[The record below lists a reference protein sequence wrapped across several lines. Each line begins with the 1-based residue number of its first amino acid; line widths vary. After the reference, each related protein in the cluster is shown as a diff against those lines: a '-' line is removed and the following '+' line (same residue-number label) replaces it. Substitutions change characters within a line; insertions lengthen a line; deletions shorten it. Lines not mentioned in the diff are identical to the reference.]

1 MFFKKRSLNEISHVY
16 KLLNKKF
23 KLNKNLQLY
32 LKNKKFGDLER
43 IKMSYDVQSGS
54 YLKYSKLISKKKK
67 DQVYYPL
74 VEAIKKEF
82 KNFSNILDF
91 GCGEMDTSLYI
102 FNHLNKEKF
111 RYFANDISLNRLIVG
126 QNYLKNKLRK
136 SDFKKFKL
144 FCNTSLD
151 LPFKNNSIDIIITV
165 HALEPN
171 NKNKNKLIEEFLR
184 VSKKGVI
191 LMEPHYETSNLN
203 QKKRMKRFNYVR
215 GLKNFFNKKE
225 YNFKILEKKYHMK
238 EINKS
243 SIFIIKKKKLSKNNI
258 LEYVEPKS
266 FNKLVNLNG
275 FLYCKKSYRLFPV
288 LNNITLFSEDSQYF
302 VPSLKKIN

>member
-54 YLKYSKLISKKKK
+54 YLRYSKLISKKKK

-74 VEAIKKEF
+74 IEAIKKEF
-82 KNFSNILDF
+82 KNFNNILDF

-102 FNHLNKEKF
+102 FKHLNKKKF

-126 QNYLKNKLRK
+126 QNFLRNKLTK
-136 SDFKKFKL
+136 SNFKKFEL

-151 LPFKNNSIDIIITV
+151 LPFKNNSIDVIITV

-191 LMEPHYETSNLN
+191 LMEPHYESSNLN
-203 QKKRMKRFNYVR
+203 QKKRMKKFNYVR
-215 GLKNFFNKKE
+215 GLKKFFNKKE
-225 YNFKILEKKYHMK
+225 YNFKILKKKYHMK

-266 FNKLVNLNG
+266 LDKLINLNG

-288 LNNITLFSEDSQYF
+288 LKNIPLFSEDSQYF
-302 VPSLKKIN
+302 IPSLKKIN